1 MLGSAI
7 KAKAMTEE
15 TAKKVKALD
24 RANKWAP
31 AGKEA
36 HDLAL
41 AVEKAALEG
50 EVVPMTKENI
60 ETTIKG
66 ALKLFL
72 DGDIKSK
79 DIIQKMKL
87 AGLDMNNLR
96 RSLVE
101 QTVARAIPKIIN
113 EGDIERLQQ
122 IAQMAGESPDNEI
135 PEGAKRITRERVV
148 IELDD

>member
-1 MLGSAI
+1 
-7 KAKAMTEE
+7 MTEE

-41 AVEKAALEG
+41 AVEKATLEG
-50 EVVPMTKENI
+50 EIVPMTKENI

>member
-1 MLGSAI
+1 MGSAI

-50 EVVPMTKENI
+50 EIVPMTKENI

-72 DGDIKSK
+72 DGDIKSQ
-79 DIIQKMKL
+79 DIIKKMKL

-96 RSLVE
+96 RTLVE

-113 EGDIERLQQ
+113 QGDIERLQQ

-135 PEGAKRITRERVV
+135 PDGAKRITRERVV

>member
-1 MLGSAI
+1 MGSAI

>member
-1 MLGSAI
+1 
-7 KAKAMTEE
+7 MTEE

-31 AGKEA
+31 AGKAA

-41 AVEKAALEG
+41 ATEKAALEG

-72 DGDIKSK
+72 DGNIQSK

-135 PEGAKRITRERVV
+135 PGGAKRITRERVV

>member
-1 MLGSAI
+1 
-7 KAKAMTEE
+7 MTEE

-50 EVVPMTKENI
+50 EIVPMTKENI

-122 IAQMAGESPDNEI
+122 IAQMAGESPENDI
-135 PEGAKRITRERVV
+135 PDGAKRITRERVV

>member
-1 MLGSAI
+1 M
-7 KAKAMTEE
+7 KEE
-15 TAKKVKALD
+15 TAKKLKALD

-41 AVEKAALEG
+41 ATEKAALEG
-50 EVVPMTKENI
+50 EIVPVTQKNLEI
-60 ETTIKG
+60 TIRG

-72 DGDIKSK
+72 DGNIKSQK
-79 DIIQKMKL
+79 IIEKMKL

-101 QTVARAIPKIIN
+101 ETVSRAIPQIVN
-113 EGDIERLQQ
+113 SGDVERLMQL
-122 IAQMAGESPDNEI
+122 AQMAGETPENDIPD
-135 PEGAKRITRERVV
+135 GAKKITRERVV
-148 IELDD
+148 IEID